1 VQRGRRLTRS
11 GGDVTQ
17 LLRAWGRGDHA
28 ALDELWPLVQGELRR
43 RAAAYL
49 RRERPDHTLE
59 PTALVHEAY
68 LRLVGQGRV
77 AWHDRMHFF
86 ALAAQ
91 MMRRILVDHARGQH
105 RKKRA
110 GGAVHVALDEA
121 VAHAGPS
128 PYDFL
133 LLDQALCE
141 LAAVAGRHAR
151 IVELRYFGGLTE
163 DEVADVLGV
172 SRATVTREWQTAR
185 AWLYRRMTEG
195 RRATSADVR

>member
-1 VQRGRRLTRS
+1 VQRGQPQTFPGR
-11 GGDVTQ
+11 DVTG

-68 LRLVGQGRV
+68 LRLVGQERV
-77 AWHDRMHFF
+77 ACHDRTHFF

-91 MMRRILVDHARGQH
+91 MMRRILVDHARGQR

-110 GGAVHVALDEA
+110 GGVRVALDEA
-121 VAHAGPS
+121 VAHVGP
-128 PYDFL
+128 PDCDLL

-141 LAAVAGRHAR
+141 LGAFAGRHAQ
-151 IVELRYFGGLTE
+151 IVELRYFGGLSE
-163 DEVADVLGV
+163 DEVAGVLGV
-172 SRATVTREWQTAR
+172 SRTTVTREWQTAR
-185 AWLYRRMTEG
+185 AWLYRRMTAG
-195 RRATSADVR
+195 RRGDAP